1 MVFSKFQI
9 PNSKFQRKT
18 AGFSLIELMVT
29 TSVIVIISSIVLFNF
44 PSFASRILL
53 ENLTHEIAL
62 VVRQAQVYGIGIKQ
76 TTGGLFPAY
85 GAHFDITATPLEDPP
100 NKKVIFFSDV
110 PAGAGNGRYDV
121 GEELETFTI
130 QRGNIISGLC
140 YDTSCISAGVT
151 TIDITFK
158 RPEPEAHIRVN
169 GSGGDVSS
177 ARITISPPSG
187 SEIGDRFIYVYSS
200 GQIAVTA
207 E

>member
-1 MVFSKFQI
+1 
-9 PNSKFQRKT
+9 
-18 AGFSLIELMVT
+18 MVT
-29 TSVIVIISSIVLFNF
+29 VSIIVIISSIVLFNF

-85 GAHFDITATPLEDPP
+85 GVHFDNSSGVITVGDVTEEARKL
-100 NKKVIFFSDV
+100 VIFFADL
-110 PAGAGNGRYDV
+110 PAGVGNGRYDV
-121 GEELETFTI
+121 GEEVETFVI

-140 YDTSCISAGVT
+140 YDVSCSSADT
-151 TIDITFK
+151 LDITFK

-169 GSGGDVSS
+169 GGSSDVSS

>member
-1 MVFSKFQI
+1 M
-9 PNSKFQRKT
+9 
-18 AGFSLIELMVT
+18 IELMVT

-76 TTGGLFPAY
+76 TSTGLFPAY
-85 GAHFDITATPLEDPP
+85 GAHFDTATTPTEDPP
-100 NKKVIFFSDV
+100 NKKVIFFADIYPPAFGET
-110 PAGAGNGRYDV
+110 PAGDGIYTAGRDV
-121 GEELETFTI
+121 ALETFTI

-140 YDTSCISAGVT
+140 YREGSAIDWSCGSGISLV
-151 TIDITFK
+151 DITFK

-169 GSGGDVSS
+169 GTGSEVSS
-177 ARITISPPSG
+177 ARITVTSPNP
-187 SEIGDRFIYVYSS
+187 EIGDRYITVYSS

-207 E
+207 D